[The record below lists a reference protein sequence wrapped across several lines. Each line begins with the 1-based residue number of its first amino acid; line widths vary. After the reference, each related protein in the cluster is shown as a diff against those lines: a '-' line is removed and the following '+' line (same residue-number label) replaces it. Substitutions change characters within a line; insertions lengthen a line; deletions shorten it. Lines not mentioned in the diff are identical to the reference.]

1 MASKH
6 LSAGQVTSLLP
17 AGDRLVE
24 ERSAAL
30 FKGADLEVMRIVLR
44 KDHSL
49 SEHQVAGK
57 ITIQCLQ
64 GSIELFVQE
73 GATRMNQGDFLHL
86 RGGGA
91 AFGPGDRAFLP
102 ARDDL
107 PRRESDGHQALIAA
121 GDRKKLRLPS
131 TSVATPI
138 CLLPRTTVQHR
149 GRAPDD
155 GRTLLPSSARWFL
168 LNSVDVPDPQEILAR
183 IDFLGSRRWRS
194 APDAG

>member
-73 GATRMNQGDFLHL
+73 GATRMDQGDFLHL
-86 RGGGA
+86 RGGERHSV
-91 AFGPGDRAFLP
+91 RAIEHSSL
-102 ARDDL
+102 L
-107 PRRESDGHQALIAA
+107 V
-121 GDRKKLRLPS
+121 
-131 TSVATPI
+131 TI
-138 CLLPRTTVQHR
+138 CLVAKVMAIKP
-149 GRAPDD
+149 
-155 GRTLLPSSARWFL
+155 
-168 LNSVDVPDPQEILAR
+168 
-183 IDFLGSRRWRS
+183 
-194 APDAG
+194 

>member
-1 MASKH
+1 VIEDSGHWILEEQPRRAIALITFRNVFSCRRPFYSRRTARRIHQGKDGHGPIPSYDGGPPNEMCVMASKH

-73 GATRMNQGDFLHL
+73 GATRMDQGDFLHL
-86 RGGGA
+86 RGGGERHSV
-91 AFGPGDRAFLP
+91 RAIEHSSL
-102 ARDDL
+102 L
-107 PRRESDGHQALIAA
+107 V
-121 GDRKKLRLPS
+121 
-131 TSVATPI
+131 TI
-138 CLLPRTTVQHR
+138 CLVAKVMAIKP
-149 GRAPDD
+149 
-155 GRTLLPSSARWFL
+155 
-168 LNSVDVPDPQEILAR
+168 
-183 IDFLGSRRWRS
+183 
-194 APDAG
+194 